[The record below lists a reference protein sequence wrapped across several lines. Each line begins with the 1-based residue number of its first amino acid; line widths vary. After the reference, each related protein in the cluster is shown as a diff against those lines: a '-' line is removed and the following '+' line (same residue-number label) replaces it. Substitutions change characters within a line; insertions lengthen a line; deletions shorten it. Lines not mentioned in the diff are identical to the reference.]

1 MATHPVEP
9 DPPQDDDADTG
20 APNPSR
26 LPVQPEFGPQPPAA
40 EPEDPVAKPQP
51 TPI

>member
-1 MATHPVEP
+1 MATHPVEQ
-9 DPPQDDDADTG
+9 DPPQDHDPDAA

-40 EPEDPVAKPQP
+40 EPEDPLAKPP
-51 TPI
+51 PI

>member
-9 DPPQDDDADTG
+9 DPPEDDEVDTG

-26 LPVQPEFGPQPPAA
+26 LPVQPEFGPLPPAA
-40 EPEDPVAKPQP
+40 EPEDPHARPP
-51 TPI
+51 PI

>member
-9 DPPQDDDADTG
+9 DPADDAADDGG

-40 EPEDPVAKPQP
+40 EPEDPLAKPP
-51 TPI
+51 PI

>member
-9 DPPQDDDADTG
+9 NPSEDEEAETG

-26 LPVQPEFGPQPPAA
+26 LPVQPEFGPELPAA
-40 EPEDPVAKPQP
+40 EPEEPFTKPP
-51 TPI
+51 PI